1 MCGICG
7 FIRFRDNADASVL
20 KQMNNTIRHRGPND
34 EGYFTITEEGTFKQF
49 SGKDSVSE
57 IRHLYPDVSS
67 GNAVKLGLGFRRL
80 SIIDLSSCGHQ
91 PMITE
96 DAQFVITF
104 NGEIYN
110 YKELRAELIAQGL
123 KFKSESDTEVILL
136 GYKQWGKAV
145 LQKLNGM
152 FALVIYDKANH
163 KLFIAR
169 DRVGIKPLFYYADTD
184 GITWASEMKAVLAA
198 PWIKHEINW
207 DGLFKNYQ
215 LQTTPSPETCF
226 QHLHS
231 VKPGGWMEID
241 ISRNH
246 LTHGSYWQIP
256 IGETTS
262 NISVQEAVNML
273 DEKLRQII
281 KLQLRA
287 DVPVTSL
294 MSGGIDSTLLTAL
307 CAKQHPGFDCYSLGF
322 DGSGT
327 GADELPQAMAMAKML
342 GIKQHIHTIKA
353 ADVIDDLEESIAHY
367 EEPYMTLEPALAAS
381 DYLHKQ
387 GYKVVMNGLGA
398 DEVFGGYTHYL
409 DYKNWQQRRKLAFL
423 EALVPA
429 QGTYFKK
436 VKNYLGLDT
445 ALKYFINSRL
455 GLRTYELSELLGRVV
470 ESAGDSLHEQE
481 PHIRNVPESLFYYDL
496 KYYIGAHH
504 VYRDDLS
511 GMKNSLEVRYPYLD
525 HELIEWVS
533 TLPLD
538 IRYNDLTT
546 KPLLKEVATRYIT
559 KENLSMPKKG
569 FNLPLD
575 KWIKEDNTIQNY
587 AYQNL
592 QALKKRGIFNAATI
606 DKWWQL
612 RNEGVYFSK
621 IWQLVTT
628 EVWLQTYID

>member
-7 FIRFRDNADASVL
+7 FIRFKDNADASVL
-20 KQMNNTIRHRGPND
+20 EQMNNTIRHRGPDD
-34 EGYFTITEEGTFKQF
+34 EGYLTVGDDGSLKQY
-49 SGKDSVSE
+49 SGKDSVTE
-57 IRHLYPDVSS
+57 VKHAHPNITS
-67 GNAVKLGLGFRRL
+67 GGTVKLGLGFRRL
-80 SIIDLSSCGHQ
+80 AIIDLSSCGHQ

-96 DAQFVITF
+96 DARHVITF
-104 NGEIYN
+104 NGEVYN
-110 YKELRAELIAQGL
+110 YKELRAELISQGL

-136 GYKQWGKAV
+136 GYKHWGKEI
-145 LQKLNGM
+145 LHKLNGM
-152 FALVIYDKANH
+152 FAFVIFDKVEQ
-163 KLFIAR
+163 KIFISR
-169 DRVGIKPLFYYADTD
+169 DRIGIKPLFYCADAD

-198 PWIKHEINW
+198 PWVKHETNW
-207 DGLFKNYQ
+207 NGLFMNYQ

-241 ISRNH
+241 IAKKQV
-246 LTHGSYWQIP
+246 THGTYWRIP
-256 IGETTS
+256 VGKTTN
-262 NISVQEAVNML
+262 NISIQDAVKVL
-273 DEKLRQII
+273 DDKLKQII
-281 KLQLRA
+281 KIQLRS

-307 CAKQHPGFDCYSLGF
+307 CAKQRPGFDCYSLGF
-322 DGSGT
+322 DGSGK
-327 GADELPQAMAMAKML
+327 GADELPQAIAMAKML

-381 DYLHKQ
+381 GYLNRQ

-398 DEVFGGYTHYL
+398 DEVFGGYAHYL

-429 QGTYFKK
+429 QGSYFKK

-445 ALKYFINSRL
+445 TLKYFINSRL
-455 GLRTYELSELLGRVV
+455 GLRTYELSELSGRVV
-470 ESAGDSLHEQE
+470 ESAGNGLQEQE
-481 PHIRNVPESLFYYDL
+481 RHFRNVPESLFYYDL
-496 KYYIGAHH
+496 KYYIGSHH

-511 GMKNSLEVRYPYLD
+511 SMKNSLEVRYPYLD

-538 IRYNDLTT
+538 VRYNNLTT
-546 KPLLKEVATRYIT
+546 KPLLREVAAWYIT

-575 KWIKEDNTIQNY
+575 KWMKEDNSIQNY

-592 QALKKRGIFNAATI
+592 QALKKRGIFNTATI

-628 EVWLQTYID
+628 EVWMQTYID